1 MHGIAP
7 HRPGGVGTPAL
18 ASPTGRERK
27 PPRGVWPRSL
37 QFSQWPKERRDEGRG
52 RAPERLPTRLPLH
65 PHAPPESAPV
75 AARPLSFPCGVWTH
89 VGCRGRGAWGRAP
102 HCAGSQAAGGAC
114 WAEGSLGLCRSEGD
128 TGVRWR
134 PTRACRRPRLGPPGL
149 GWVLLT
155 SAAGQGA
162 AGSPQLL
169 RRFAGPPGGLSP
181 PPPAT
186 AWFNVFS
193 SSYSPSCKVRRE
205 INL

>member
-37 QFSQWPKERRDEGRG
+37 QFSHWPKERREEGTGPGAREAPDAPVSPPSRAARVSARG
-52 RAPERLPTRLPLH
+52 RAPSE
-65 PHAPPESAPV
+65 
-75 AARPLSFPCGVWTH
+75 LSLRVWTH
-89 VGCRGRGAWGRAP
+89 VGCRGRGAWARAP

-114 WAEGSLGLCRSEGD
+114 WAEGSSGLCRNEGD
-128 TGVRWR
+128 TGVPWR
-134 PTRACRRPRLGPPGL
+134 PTRACRRPRPGPPGL

-181 PPPAT
+181 APPPAT
-186 AWFNVFS
+186 AWSPGLTS
-193 SSYSPSCKVRRE
+193 SPAVTPLSAR
-205 INL
+205 